1 MATFTGTSP
10 LGNSNAIDYIG
21 HRTGQTNAAG
31 SSRQLFL
38 KLYAGEVM
46 SAFQT
51 KNIMMPYTRTRT
63 ISKGKSAQFIM
74 TGKYRDA
81 AYHTPGEEIA
91 PAANAKNSER
101 IVSVD
106 DLLINAQFIPNIDEA
121 MQHYD
126 VRSIYTQEAG
136 YGLSKVADQNILRMA
151 VKAALTT
158 NKQRASKLIQDYAG
172 TEWDD
177 EDFTANVTYADNLA
191 KSKKSGYILEGLIEA
206 KRILEMAGA
215 PTEDLVC
222 IMATDQYY
230 RLFMAVQNG
239 ETDATNLIVF
249 NRDIGGGGS
258 LNNVDLPTIAGIP
271 VVRTPHLGTYA
282 VGASGAW
289 TDSLWSSGTTT
300 GPQPLGAN
308 HSNRSA
314 VYDLPANYNGVVNDG
329 SNIGAPGGLDG
340 TTNGI
345 SLRTEGSKVRAIV
358 MHKDA
363 VATVKLMDLSVESE
377 YQIQRQG
384 TLIVSKYA
392 MGHNVLRPAMAV
404 ALMAPAS

>member
-1 MATFTGTSP
+1 MATYTGTNPVSANP
-10 LGNSNAIDYIG
+10 TNYVGQ
-21 HRTGQTNAAG
+21 RTGQKNATG
-31 SSRQLFL
+31 SSRELFL

-46 SAFQT
+46 TAFQT
-51 KNIMMPYTRTRT
+51 KNIMMNYTRTRT

-81 AYHTPGEEIA
+81 AYHTPGAEIA
-91 PAANAKNSER
+91 PVANAKNSER
-101 IVSVD
+101 VVSVD

-172 TEWDD
+172 WDD
-177 EDFTANVTYADNLA
+177 EDFTSNVTYAANLA
-191 KSKKSGYILEGLIEA
+191 DSKKNAKMVEGLIEA

-215 PTEDLVC
+215 PLEDLVC

-230 RLFMAVQNG
+230 RLFMTQQNG
-239 ETDATNLIVF
+239 EAITNLIAW
-249 NRDIGGGGS
+249 NRDIGGTGS
-258 LNNVDLPTIAGIP
+258 INNLDLPTIAGIP

-282 VGASGAW
+282 SGATGAW
-289 TDSLWSSGTTT
+289 TDSLWSTGTTT
-300 GPQPLGAN
+300 GPQPLGSD
-308 HSNRSA
+308 HSNRA
-314 VYDLPANYNGVVNDG
+314 AQYDIPANYNGVVNDG
-329 SNIGAPGGLDG
+329 SNIGHPDGLDG
-340 TTNGI
+340 TTSGI
-345 SLRTEGSKVRAIV
+345 NLRGEAAKVRALV

-363 VATVKLMDLSVESE
+363 VATVKLLDLSVESE